1 MANSSIDRYRNNR
14 NPIINMD
21 PFNGFM
27 GRRGFLDSFFG
38 TGLSGL
44 SDAWESDFG
53 VKVVDTDDGKNYQFG
68 LPGIPKDDI
77 SIDVSGNVLSVKFER
92 KDENSTQVYSS
103 RVSLSPD
110 MDISKATA
118 ESDNGLLTVSIP
130 YVEKKSY
137 KIEIEG
143 GHHDAES
150 MSITD
155 SDMEKLTQTNT
166 SEQEISETKKEAMS
180 A

>member
-1 MANSSIDRYRNNR
+1 MANTIDRYRNSNR
-14 NPIINMD
+14 NPIIE
-21 PFNGFM
+21 PFSGFL

-38 TGLSGL
+38 SGLSGL

-53 VKVVDTDDGKNYQFG
+53 VKVIDTDEGKKYQFG
-68 LPGIPKDDI
+68 LPGIPKEDI
-77 SIDVSGNVLSVKFER
+77 SIDVSGNVLSVKFEN

-110 MDISKATA
+110 MDISKASA
-118 ESDNGLLTVSIP
+118 QSDNGLLTVSIP

-143 GHHDAES
+143 EQQGAET

-155 SDMEKLTQTNT
+155 SDMEKLTQSST
-166 SEQEISETKKEAMS
+166 SDSSPSETKKEEAMS